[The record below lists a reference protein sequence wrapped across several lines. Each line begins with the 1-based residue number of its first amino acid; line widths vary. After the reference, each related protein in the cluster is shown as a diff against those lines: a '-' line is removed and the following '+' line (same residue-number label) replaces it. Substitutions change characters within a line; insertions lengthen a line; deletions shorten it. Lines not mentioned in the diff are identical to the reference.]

1 MSSISR
7 AIPKA
12 SSAEAAARSTDAKY
26 VTPASLA
33 GLPETAYLE
42 FRDEKAA
49 GTNAPD
55 STTGSWLT
63 RVINTEHSDVG
74 GHGSLAA
81 NQITLA
87 AGTYE
92 CQISVPAYAVGRHQA
107 RLQNITDATTT
118 MVGRSAVNAST
129 ATVTTESVITGRFTI
144 AAQKTFEVQ
153 HRVASA
159 QTNGLGLAANFG
171 HTETYTVARFWKVA

>member
-12 SSAEAAARSTDAKY
+12 SAAEAAARTNDAKF
-26 VTPASLA
+26 VTAASLA
-33 GLPETAYLE
+33 GLPDTAYLE

-49 GTNAPD
+49 GTGAPD
-55 STTGSWLT
+55 STTGSWVT
-63 RVINTEHSDVG
+63 RVLNTEHADAG
-74 GHGSLAA
+74 GHGTLSA
-81 NQITLA
+81 NKITLA

-107 RLQNITDATTT
+107 RLQNITDGTTT
-118 MVGRSAVNAST
+118 MVGRSSINSST
-129 ATVTTESVITGRFTI
+129 ATVTTESTITGRFTI

-153 HRVASA
+153 QRLASA
-159 QTNGLGLAANFG
+159 QTNGLGAAANFG
-171 HTETYTVARFWKVA
+171 QTEIYTVARFWKVA